1 MCFTGFRHTTPCG
14 WSMSSCLEKLLLP
27 VRWAFDLV
35 RGPRQPALGCLSNEE
50 LDRILSQDRSGP
62 EDRE

>member
-1 MCFTGFRHTTPCG
+1 
-14 WSMSSCLEKLLLP
+14 MSSCLEKLLLP